1 MHIGKGKTFHTI
13 FPDYILCSLRFR
25 FIYAV
30 WNLFYDKAS
39 LNQQAS
45 NWRYGGNLKFCIDQ
59 VEIGED
65 SPVLVIPEIGINH
78 NGSLQIAKEM
88 ALAAHEAGAVLI
100 KHQTHVIDDEMSQA
114 AKSVIPGN
122 ADESIYDVMSRCALS
137 EEEEEDLK
145 LYVESLGMVFLSTPF
160 SRAAA
165 DRLKRMGAKAYKIGS
180 GELNNYPLLE
190 HIASFGKP
198 IIASTGMN
206 SIETVKCAVQILE
219 RNQVPYALMHTT
231 NLYPTR
237 SYQVRL
243 GAMQQMMDSFPT
255 IPIGLS
261 DHTTSNNACIAAIA
275 LGAKLVERHFVDTMD
290 REGPDVVCS
299 MDKTALGN
307 LLVAADEIPQML
319 GGKKEPLKEESITS
333 NFAFASVVSTSQILK
348 GEKFTRDNVWVKR
361 PGTGSI
367 SAENLN
373 NVLGK
378 KAHVDIA
385 SDTQISWE
393 MIE

>member
-1 MHIGKGKTFHTI
+1 M
-13 FPDYILCSLRFR
+13 
-25 FIYAV
+25 
-30 WNLFYDKAS
+30 
-39 LNQQAS
+39 
-45 NWRYGGNLKFCIDQ
+45 KFCIDQ

-78 NGSLQIAKEM
+78 NGSLQAAKEM

-100 KHQTHVIDDEMSQA
+100 KHQTHVIDDEMCHA

-122 ADESIYDVMSRCALS
+122 ATESIYDVMSRCALS

-145 LYVESLGMVFLSTPF
+145 LYVEGLGMVFLSTPF

-165 DRLKRMGAKAYKIGS
+165 DRLKRMEVKAYKIGS

-206 SIETVKCAVQILE
+206 SMETVKRAVQILE

-231 NLYPTR
+231 NLYPTQP
-237 SYQVRL
+237 YQVRL
-243 GAMQQMMDSFPT
+243 GAMQQMMESFPA

-290 REGPDVVCS
+290 REGPDVICS
-299 MDKTALGN
+299 MDKAALSD
-307 LLVAADEIPQML
+307 LLAAADEVSQML
-319 GGKKEPLKEESITS
+319 GGEKGPLKEESVTS
-333 NFAFASVVSTSQILK
+333 NFAFATVVSTNQIYK
-348 GEKFTRDNVWVKR
+348 GEKFTQENVWVKR
-361 PGTGSI
+361 PGTGDI

-373 NVLGK
+373 DVIGK
-378 KAHVDIA
+378 CAQVDIA
-385 SDTQISWE
+385 PDTQISWE
-393 MIE
+393 MIG